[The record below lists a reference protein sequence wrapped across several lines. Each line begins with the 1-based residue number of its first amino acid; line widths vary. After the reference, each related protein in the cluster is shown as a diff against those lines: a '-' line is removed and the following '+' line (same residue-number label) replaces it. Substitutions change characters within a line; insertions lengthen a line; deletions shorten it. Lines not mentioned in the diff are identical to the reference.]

1 MRLPRGFR
9 PADNL
14 DDFLTYVSPEP
25 NSGCWLWLGAGHG
38 DGYGAFDDELAHRIS
53 LRLHGI
59 TIPDGLEP
67 DHTCRVRCCV
77 NPAHLELVTRRINVL
92 RGCGVSAAAAKR
104 NRCPKG
110 HPLTAIIF
118 RKRRPGYPR
127 RICRICKAERDRI
140 YYLRKKGVAA

>member
-1 MRLPRGFR
+1 MTFTVGTQV
-9 PADNL
+9 AWA
-14 DDFLTYVSPEP
+14 SMAHG
-25 NSGCWLWLGAGHG
+25 SWLWLGAGHG